1 MSVDYAVELRDV
13 SFAHA
18 STKILS
24 GVDLKVEYRESVAI
38 MGKSGAGKTTLLKII
53 AGLLTP
59 EKGHVRVLGQDLQ
72 KNGLRD
78 LKGKIAYIPQSLGL
92 VDCESALYNVL
103 LARAPIKTL
112 RFLSG
117 LWSGSDVREA
127 IEALKTVGLNGKYK
141 NKVEKLSGGEKQ
153 RVVIARAIF
162 QKASLL
168 LADEP
173 VSNLDFET
181 AEKIVKLMVDLKRR
195 GLTIISVTHDRELTF
210 KYFDKIYLLENSSL
224 REIN

>member
-1 MSVDYAVELRDV
+1 MSVGYAVELRDV
-13 SFAHA
+13 SFTHGSA
-18 STKILS
+18 KILS
-24 GVDLKVEYRESVAI
+24 GVEFKVEYRESVAI
-38 MGKSGAGKTTLLKII
+38 MGKSGAGKTTFLKII

-59 EKGHVRVLGQDLQ
+59 EKGRVRVLGQDLR
-72 KNGLRD
+72 KNGFNRV
-78 LKGKIAYIPQSLGL
+78 KGKIAYIPQSLGL

-103 LARAPIKTL
+103 LARASIKPL
-112 RFLSG
+112 RFLTG
-117 LWSGSDVREA
+117 LWSKDDVKEA
-127 IEALKTVGLNGKYK
+127 IEALEMVGLNGKYK

-162 QKASLL
+162 QKATLL

-181 AEKIVKLMVDLKRR
+181 ADKIVKLMVDLKRK
-195 GLTIISVTHDRELTF
+195 GLTIISVTHDKELAF
-210 KYFDKIYLLENSSL
+210 KYFDKIYLLENSKL